1 MRTTIRLD
9 ERLLREAKVKA
20 AEEGRTLT
28 SLIEDGLRSEL
39 ARRSRARQTP
49 FQLITFGGDG
59 LAVGVRQEDLKDNS
73 RTLDLLEE
81 LD

>member
-9 ERLLREAKVKA
+9 ERLLREAKVRA

-39 ARRSRARQTP
+39 ARRSRARPTP

-59 LAVGVRQEDLKDNS
+59 LAVGIRQEDLKVNS